1 MGFIPPTPENYFIM
15 VPFAVKNTTLTRIFS
30 NTVKKTFIYVY
41 VNIMNFNDNR
51 SKLVQLNIHLKT
63 FIASFLETVI

>member
-1 MGFIPPTPENYFIM
+1 M
-15 VPFAVKNTTLTRIFS
+15 VPFAVKNTTLTSIFS

-41 VNIMNFNDNR
+41 VDIMNFNDNR